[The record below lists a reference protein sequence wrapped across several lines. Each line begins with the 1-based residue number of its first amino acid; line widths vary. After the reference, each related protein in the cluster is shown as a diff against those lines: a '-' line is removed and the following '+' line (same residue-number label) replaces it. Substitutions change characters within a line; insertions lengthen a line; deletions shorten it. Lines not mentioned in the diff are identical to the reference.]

1 MASDPIWKLT
11 FFPNGKQRYLLTAEE
26 AKSFYHI
33 KNTSKTY
40 EFFTISIDAPILPIR
55 KIEPRQCGGLAKV
68 TEQARDGGRSGIQV
82 HPSASSTM
90 HCDDTTHY
98 ITFLLA
104 TLFVYLFI
112 CLQNYNTLLQSPVK
126 QSFCL
131 YTCQC
136 VYLSIFKYKQLK
148 K

>member
-98 ITFLLA
+98 INFLLRYSIC
-104 TLFVYLFI
+104 LFVYKTTTLFF
-112 CLQNYNTLLQSPVK
+112 NHQSSKASAFIAVNVYTY
-126 QSFCL
+126 L
-131 YTCQC
+131 Y
-136 VYLSIFKYKQLK
+136 LNISN
-148 K
+148 